1 MKFINTMGVVAQS
14 TQQVIVFDLGMAA
27 LGLLIL
33 GLALKLALDAAAKAA
48 RSHTRARALS
58 YLAVPAE

>member
-1 MKFINTMGVVAQS
+1 
-14 TQQVIVFDLGMAA
+14 VFDLGMAT

-33 GLALKLALDAAAKAA
+33 GIALKLALDAGAKAL
-48 RSHTRARALS
+48 RSHNRARALS